1 MDQRSEEW
9 LDQIVFRWEG
19 NRDRNG
25 TGITAVAYSCAGERA
40 EELREELAPLLRVE
54 GSERPSQVRQIS
66 RSGDVVVINR
76 RSGPDAHG
84 RTSTE
89 SHALVGGRNVLKP
102 RFCLTLGEL
111 PVPAAGLAGGR
122 GLRQAAP
129 DAFSETV
136 VREWRRFSAR
146 VDTVARPLAVVTAQL
161 LRTPQHLMSVRIPDF
176 SAAGANETPL
186 LVWGLCGIFGDW
198 LGQDYWTY
206 ATCDTSDTHGLRV
219 VGVPAWRRSATE
231 DARVERIT
239 LESAPRDEADAVA
252 RELVRLFVS
261 DPDYADDLRELFRQV
276 PLEAE
281 LPAPERLLA
290 LGRLLGTARGTR
302 HRPTAPTTAS
312 GAAPTRASGTAP
324 REPVHGPGADPAHGP
339 RSEPAQGPG
348 AETTH
353 GSEADPLR
361 GTRAEPLHTPV
372 AETVQ
377 GPVADAVRGP
387 VAEAVHRP
395 GSGPGPGPGPRPGS
409 GRDAE
414 TGYGPVAETVCGPE
428 PRAGSGRGPETGHGS
443 VAETVHGPGARPGSG
458 PGSGPGTG
466 HRPVAGTVHDPDPHP
481 GSELGPETGHGPVTQ
496 PIHGPGPE
504 AGPDLVPGP
513 RSGPGPETVGG
524 AAAKAGHGPV
534 VEAYGPVGGPVGGP
548 VDGPVGG
555 SVGRGIGPAAVRSSD
570 PTDPYAAGHHF
581 TPPRTRRPDPEA
593 PGGPGPAHGSD
604 GHPGPDDASGPGADG
619 GSHRDLLYGHQH
631 EQRPRRRP
639 HSAPMTGRTRSTA
652 DQEPR
657 SATTPQQSRPV
668 PSARPAPDVPR
679 SAHTQSPPHTHP
691 QSPQRPHH
699 SVRVAGPQEAA
710 PEQSPHGRPPWP
722 TGYHWELPELPTRGM
737 RLARRLGLARWRHE
751 PRTSSSRGLDLLPD
765 VELLERLARQDVPRE
780 DADRVL
786 HALAAKAGRRTLRE
800 ADRVC
805 RRLLKQKLFLRHRR
819 TAAAGESGEH
829 EDHLTAETAV
839 WLLHWAVLPY
849 AGHPGV
855 QDSLVL
861 LFRRLCEQGGPVE
874 RRFLEL
880 LLDSPVYGM
889 PKLPDQVW
897 YELVRQLRKVP
908 DGPPRQAVHGPNGS
922 PEPPAPVV
930 ARRTT
935 PGDGHRA
942 DSSDDRWLFC
952 FLAVSCVAVV
962 LLLLLIDRW

>member
-76 RSGPDAHG
+76 RSGLDAHG

-102 RFCLTLGEL
+102 RFCLTLSEL

-161 LRTPQHLMSVRIPDF
+161 LRTPERLMSVRIPDF

-239 LESAPRDEADAVA
+239 LENAPRDEADAVA

-261 DPDYADDLRELFRQV
+261 DPDYADDLRELFKQV

-281 LPAPERLLA
+281 LPAPERLLE
-290 LGRLLGTARGTR
+290 LGRLLGTVRDTR

-312 GAAPTRASGTAP
+312 GTAP
-324 REPVHGPGADPAHGP
+324 RESAHGPGTDPAHGP
-339 RSEPAQGPG
+339 RSEPALRPG

-353 GSEADPLR
+353 RSEADPLR
-361 GTRAEPLHTPV
+361 RTGAEPLHTPV

-377 GPVADAVRGP
+377 GPVADTGRGP
-387 VAEAVHRP
+387 VAEAVR
-395 GSGPGPGPGPRPGS
+395 GPGPGPRPGS
-409 GRDAE
+409 GRGPEAVRGPAAEPVFDPGSGRGAE
-414 TGYGPVAETVCGPE
+414 TGYGPVAEAVRGPE
-428 PRAGSGRGPETGHGS
+428 PRPGSGSGPGTGHGPVAETVPGPGPRPGPGPGSETGYRPVAETVHDPGPHPGSGRGPET
-443 VAETVHGPGARPGSG
+443 V
-458 PGSGPGTG
+458 
-466 HRPVAGTVHDPDPHP
+466 
-481 GSELGPETGHGPVTQ
+481 
-496 PIHGPGPE
+496 HGPGPE
-504 AGPDLVPGP
+504 VGPGLGPGP
-513 RSGPGPETVGG
+513 RSGPGPESVRG
-524 AAAKAGHGPV
+524 AGAKAVHGS
-534 VEAYGPVGGPVGGP
+534 
-548 VDGPVGG
+548 VDVP
-555 SVGRGIGPAAVRSSD
+555 VGRGTSPAAVRSSD
-570 PTDPYAAGHHF
+570 PADPYAGGHHF
-581 TPPRTRRPDPEA
+581 TPPRTRRPDTET

-604 GHPGPDDASGPGADG
+604 GYPGPDDASGPGADE
-619 GSHRDLLYGHQH
+619 GSYRDLLYGHQH

-639 HSAPMTGRTRSTA
+639 HSAPMTGRTRPTA

-657 SATTPQQSRPV
+657 SAAAPPRSRPV
-668 PSARPAPDVPR
+668 PSARPATDTPR
-679 SAHTQSPPHTHP
+679 PAHTQPPPHTQLHP
-691 QSPQRPHH
+691 HRPA
-699 SVRVAGPQEAA
+699 RAAGSQEAT
-710 PEQSPHGRPPWP
+710 PEQSPHTRPPWP

-751 PRTSSSRGLDLLPD
+751 PRTSPSRGLDLLPD

-780 DADRVL
+780 DADRIL
-786 HALAAKAGRRTLRE
+786 DALAAKAGRRTLRE
-800 ADRVC
+800 ADRFC

-849 AGHPGV
+849 AGHRGI
-855 QDSLVL
+855 QDSLVH
-861 LFRRLCEQGGPVE
+861 LFRRLCEQNGPVE

-908 DGPPRQAVHGPNGS
+908 DGPPRQPAHEPS
-922 PEPPAPVV
+922 EPYEPPAPVV
-930 ARRTT
+930 ARRTA